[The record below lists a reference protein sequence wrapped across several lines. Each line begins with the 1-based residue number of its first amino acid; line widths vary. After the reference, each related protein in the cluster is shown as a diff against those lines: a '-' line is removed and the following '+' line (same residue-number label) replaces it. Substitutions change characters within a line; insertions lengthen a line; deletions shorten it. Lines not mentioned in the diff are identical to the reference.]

1 MNKVDLNFPQ
11 LLSLYTN
18 GMRID
23 QSVIQEILELPRKT
37 LIEDLESIIKSAI
50 EYFEFYKTRD
60 LPEFKKCFPIHA
72 IFLLTELKSESSIYI
87 ILAFLSQSKEF
98 LNFWCGKYSK
108 ELLWESVYT
117 LGNNST
123 KFLQNY
129 LLSQINSE
137 DTNRVILKAISQIAL
152 HQPFRRN
159 EIINWY
165 SEVLKNLMNLS
176 CSDYHYHYDLAATV
190 VAGILDFKGV
200 ELFNKVRILFDA
212 GKVNKFICGDIE
224 DFTTELRIEKESDF
238 KSKLFDIY
246 ERYDFILN
254 TQVYYNK
261 MEDMK
266 EILRYKERILVK
278 N

>member
-23 QSVIQEILELPRKT
+23 QSVIQEILELPSKP
-37 LIEDLESIIKSAI
+37 LIEDLESIIKSSI
-50 EYFEFYKTRD
+50 EYFEFYKTRN

-72 IFLLTELKSESSIYI
+72 IFLLSELKSESSLYI
-87 ILAFLSQSKEF
+87 ILAFLSRSKEF

-108 ELLWESVYT
+108 ELVWESVYT
-117 LGNNST
+117 LGNSST
-123 KFLQNY
+123 KFLQKY

-137 DTNRVILKAISQIAL
+137 ETNRVILKAISQIAL
-152 HQPFRRN
+152 HQPSRRN

-165 SEVLKNLMNLS
+165 SEVLKQIMSLS
-176 CSDYHYHYDLAATV
+176 YADYHYPYDLAAIV

-200 ELFNKVRILFDA
+200 ELFNEVRILFDA

-254 TQVYYNK
+254 TQMYYNK
-261 MEDMK
+261 MEDLK
-266 EILRYKERILVK
+266 EIFRYKRRTLVK